1 MKTPHHIVIVGGGA
15 GGIEL
20 ATHLGHKLR
29 KNAQIKIT
37 LVDYSFT
44 HIWKPLLHEVAA
56 GTLNSYEDEIN
67 YLAHGFNQHYEFC
80 LGKMIGLNRKNREII
95 LAPFTSDNSQLSISE
110 QRTLSYDTLVIAV
123 GSISNDFNTPGVK
136 ENCTFLDNRI
146 QADQFHQQFI
156 NTLIR
161 LQNNNAQS
169 TSDTLSIAIVGAG
182 ATGVEL
188 AAELNY
194 AVHQSSYYGLSTANI
209 VKNTQISIIEAAN
222 RILPALS
229 ERIAENTQKELEKLG
244 IKIYCN
250 EKVVEVNA
258 SEFRMQSGLIIPAQL
273 KIWAAGIKAPDF
285 LQNCDELETNK
296 INQLII
302 DNRLRTTKDQ
312 NIFAIGDCAS
322 CPQLNSDK
330 PVPPRAQAAH
340 QQASLL
346 AKSLINYIH
355 GKPLLSFNYYD
366 YGSLISLSKQT
377 AIGNLMGRLLGSF
390 WIEGKLARLFY
401 ISLYKLH
408 QLALFGF
415 WRVSLLTFAN
425 LLSQRIKP
433 RLKLH

>member
-1 MKTPHHIVIVGGGA
+1 MNTLHHIVIVGGGA

-20 ATHLGHKLR
+20 ATHLGHKLH
-29 KNAQIKIT
+29 KQSQIKIT

-67 YLAHGFNQHYEFC
+67 YLAHGFNHHYEFC
-80 LGKMIGLNRKNREII
+80 LGKMIGLDRKNREII
-95 LAPFTSDNSQLSISE
+95 LAPLVSENHTTQIIE
-110 QRTLSYDTLVIAV
+110 QRTLSYDTLVIAI
-123 GSISNDFNTPGVK
+123 GSITNDFNTPGVK
-136 ENCTFLDNRI
+136 DNCIFLDNRA
-146 QADQFHQQFI
+146 QADQFHQKFI
-156 NTLIR
+156 NTLIS
-161 LQNNNAQS
+161 LQNKN
-169 TSDTLSIAIVGAG
+169 SIPVNDILNIVIIGGG

-194 AVHQSSYYGLSTANI
+194 ALLQSSYYGLSSANF
-209 VKNTQISIIEAAN
+209 VKNTQITLIEAAD
-222 RILPALS
+222 RILPALPKRVS
-229 ERIAENTQKELEKLG
+229 ENTQKELEKLG

-250 EKVVEVNA
+250 EKVTKVTP
-258 SEFRMQSGLIIPAQL
+258 SEFHMQSGLIIPAQF
-273 KIWAAGIKAPDF
+273 KIWTAGIKAPDF
-285 LQNCDELETNK
+285 LQNLDGLQTNR
-296 INQLII
+296 INQLIV
-302 DNRLRTTKDQ
+302 DNTLRVSNDEH
-312 NIFAIGDCAS
+312 IFAFGDCAS
-322 CPQLNSDK
+322 CPQLNSDR

-346 AKSLINYIH
+346 AKSLINQIN
-355 GKPLLSFNYYD
+355 GKPLLPFNYYD
-366 YGSLISLSKQT
+366 YGSLISLSKHT

-408 QLALFGF
+408 QLTLFGF

-425 LLSQRIKP
+425 LLSQRVKP